1 MNLNFIYFF
10 TYKYE
15 IAHKGSEYINL
26 GSLNFKKIINLTKL
40 T

>member
-15 IAHKGSEYINL
+15 IAHKGSEYINDK
-26 GSLNFKKIINLTKL
+26 SWKFKF
-40 T
+40 